1 MKKMMKSLTEVM
13 KRMRSNRMR
22 ISMMRKMTT
31 NLRKRT
37 IILKK
42 MRTSKRMIII
52 YLLASQE
59 IISLMPRRH
68 QPQLRKT
75 KAIREMKTRKR
86 GQRSHDLVI
95 LEEILMRFKLC
106 LWNILKRFRRSK
118 VNIRKRSQN
127 FSTLP
132 EEMKCLKKM
141 NYILTSKLMMQI
153 LNQILSAMLVKIMEL
168 WV

>member
-1 MKKMMKSLTEVM
+1 MNLRKIQQTKAPFLQNHLHSTGTMLIMMMRMKMKKMMKSLTEVM
-13 KRMRSNRMR
+13 KRMKMRSNRMR
-22 ISMMRKMTT
+22 ISMMKKMTT

-59 IISLMPRRH
+59 IISLMLQRH

-106 LWNILKRFRRSK
+106 L
-118 VNIRKRSQN
+118 
-127 FSTLP
+127 
-132 EEMKCLKKM
+132 
-141 NYILTSKLMMQI
+141 
-153 LNQILSAMLVKIMEL
+153 
-168 WV
+168 

>member
-1 MKKMMKSLTEVM
+1 MNLRKIQQTKAPFLQNHLHSTGTMLIMMMRMKMKKMMKSLTEVM

-22 ISMMRKMTT
+22 IFMMRKMTT

-59 IISLMPRRH
+59 IISLMLQRH

-106 LWNILKRFRRSK
+106 L
-118 VNIRKRSQN
+118 
-127 FSTLP
+127 
-132 EEMKCLKKM
+132 
-141 NYILTSKLMMQI
+141 
-153 LNQILSAMLVKIMEL
+153 
-168 WV
+168 

>member
-1 MKKMMKSLTEVM
+1 MMMRMKMKKMMKSLTEVM

-22 ISMMRKMTT
+22 IFMMRKMTT

-59 IISLMPRRH
+59 IISLMRRRH
-68 QPQLRKT
+68 QPQLGKT

-132 EEMKCLKKM
+132 KEMRILNKGNNLKKI
-141 NYILTSKLMMQI
+141 NYILTSKLMM
-153 LNQILSAMLVKIMEL
+153 
-168 WV
+168 